1 MISRRAYLIIT
12 RVAKWRVVKQEGTS
26 RDATE
31 SPLEYTMKVR
41 LRDLYLSFSPRKR
54 KRERG
59 RERRIAAGSIVIN
72 YGGCLRE
79 LSGKVGVCQERNK

>member
-1 MISRRAYLIIT
+1 MASSKAGRDESRRDGISARIYDESTFT
-12 RVAKWRVVKQEGTS
+12 RS
-26 RDATE
+26 
-31 SPLEYTMKVR
+31 
-41 LRDLYLSFSPRKR
+41 LSIFFSSK
-54 KRERG
+54 KRE

>member
-26 RDATE
+26 CDATE
-31 SPLEYTMKVR
+31 SPREYTMKVR

-54 KRERG
+54 KRERE
-59 RERRIAAGSIVIN
+59 RERDEL
-72 YGGCLRE
+72 LRDRSLLIMGDVYE
-79 LSGKVGVCQERNK
+79 SYREK

>member
-31 SPLEYTMKVR
+31 SPREYTMKVR

-54 KRERG
+54 ERERDELLRDRSLLIMG
-59 RERRIAAGSIVIN
+59 DVYESYRE
-72 YGGCLRE
+72 
-79 LSGKVGVCQERNK
+79 K